1 MTLKNL
7 SRTIGDESY
16 VMNGAIGIGY
26 VDKGSWGVGGTDE
39 IGTFGS
45 DNATL
50 TIELP
55 YAQGNAYIQYMS
67 INLNGS
73 ARSGSYKVS
82 FEKSLGFAPDNPVQ
96 AIGYTIGDSENTTR
110 LI

>member
-55 YAQGNAYIQYMS
+55 YDQGECLHTVYERQSQWKRQIRV
-67 INLNGS
+67 L
-73 ARSGSYKVS
+73 
-82 FEKSLGFAPDNPVQ
+82 
-96 AIGYTIGDSENTTR
+96 
-110 LI
+110 